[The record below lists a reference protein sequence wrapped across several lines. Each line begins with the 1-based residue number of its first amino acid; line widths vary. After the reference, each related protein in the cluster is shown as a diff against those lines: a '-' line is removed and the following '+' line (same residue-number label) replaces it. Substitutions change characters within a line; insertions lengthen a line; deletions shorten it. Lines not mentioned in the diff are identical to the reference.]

1 MYITFICDVCGRED
15 GIYGGTDDAHQDF
28 NFIECENEHL
38 FCVDEVLNDKIKEAF
53 YNRDDNV
60 DIDGEKIFVHK
71 VPEKYCPICSQKE
84 NMKFIPDDDFH
95 LYLKKMKYDNS
106 IRNEIRKKFNTYKDF
121 LKFIEKEKYYED

>member
-1 MYITFICDVCGRED
+1 MFVCDVCGRE
-15 GIYGGTDDAHQDF
+15 GELSGETDDSPEDF
-28 NFIECENEHL
+28 DFIECENGHL
-38 FCVDEVLNDKIKEAF
+38 FCVDEVLSDKIKEAF
-53 YNRDDNV
+53 YNNRYHV

-84 NMKFIPDDDFH
+84 NMSFIPDADFH

-121 LKFIEKEKYYED
+121 LNFIEKDNYYEN